1 MRDTSKLL
9 EVLNMFTILIG
20 DVTQVYAYVQTH
32 QIVYINYVQFSV
44 YQLYPNKAG
53 EERILY

>member
-1 MRDTSKLL
+1 
-9 EVLNMFTILIG
+9 MFTILIG